1 MKTIFYSM
9 LLAMLIFTACQS
21 KPTTIPFDTVATKED
36 LTKTL
41 DRMYLA
47 YNNRDIQTFLSLMA
61 EDGLFCGT
69 DPKNIWDKPT
79 YSTLMTIM
87 FADQSFSPNI
97 SVSQR
102 EIHLDKDGNS
112 AIVMD
117 QFFFE
122 WNKKIPVRHIAHF
135 VRTGDQW
142 ICNFLSTTYV
152 PNDEDMSK
160 IFNALK

>member
-1 MKTIFYSM
+1 MKPIFYTI
-9 LLAMLIFTACQS
+9 LLAVILIPSCQPAS
-21 KPTTIPFDTVATKED
+21 KPVSFDPVAVKED

-41 DRMYLA
+41 DKMYLA

-69 DPKNIWDKPT
+69 DPKNIWDKSS

-87 FADQSFSPNI
+87 FSDQSFSPNI

-122 WNKKIPVRHIAHF
+122 WNKRIPVRHIAHF

-152 PNDEDMSK
+152 PNDEDMGK

>member
-1 MKTIFYSM
+1 MNKTFYLM
-9 LLAMLIFTACQS
+9 ILALIMITSCQP
-21 KPTTIPFDTVATKED
+21 KPQSIPFD
-36 LTKTL
+36 
-41 DRMYLA
+41 
-47 YNNRDIQTFLSLMA
+47 
-61 EDGLFCGT
+61 
-69 DPKNIWDKPT
+69 
-79 YSTLMTIM
+79 M
-87 FADQSFSPNI
+87 FADQSFSPSI

-152 PNDEDMSK
+152 PNDEDMGK

>member
-1 MKTIFYSM
+1 MKRTFYS
-9 LLAMLIFTACQS
+9 LIVSLILITSCQP
-21 KPTTIPFDTVATKED
+21 KLKTVPFDPVAAKKD

-41 DRMYLA
+41 DTMYLA

-61 EDGLFCGT
+61 DDGLFCGT
-69 DPKNIWDKPT
+69 DPKNIWDKAS

-87 FADQSFSPNI
+87 FADPSFSPNI
-97 SVSQR
+97 SVSLR

-135 VRTGDQW
+135 VRIGDHW

-152 PNDEDMSK
+152 PNDEDMDK
-160 IFNALK
+160 IFKALK